1 MKPEPRKSRKETQTG
16 VEIDA
21 QEAMRKLTCWGCQ
34 WEAGGP
40 REGRALPAYCT
51 TALAAGWGMGFGEEL
66 EA

>member
-1 MKPEPRKSRKETQTG
+1 MKPEPRKRRKETQAG

-34 WEAGGP
+34 WESGGA
-40 REGRALPAYCT
+40 REGGLSLP
-51 TALAAGWGMGFGEEL
+51 TALAAGWGMGLGEEL